1 MSERFQGRG
10 IVKGNRQG
18 AVLVSR
24 TPISFLGDLDIRTGQ
39 VIGAASDLQGR
50 SIAGR
55 ILVVPS
61 TRGSAG
67 AWRFI
72 YQLKQHD
79 THPLAI
85 ITDDLPDPSVV
96 QGAILSGI
104 PIIAGAAGSISDVV
118 NDNTLVEVDGGTG
131 TVSIIANED

>member
-1 MSERFQGRG
+1 MSESFQGRG
-10 IVKGNRQG
+10 IVKGAAR
-18 AVLVSR
+18 AAALISH
-24 TPISFLGDLDIRTGQ
+24 TPFSFLGDVDIRTGK
-39 VIGAASDLQGR
+39 VIGELSDLYGR
-50 SIAGR
+50 NIAGR
-55 ILVVPS
+55 VLIVPS

-85 ITDDLPDPSVV
+85 ITEELPDPSVV

-104 PIIAGAAGSISDVV
+104 PIVAGLATALYEVV
-118 NDNTLVEVDGGTG
+118 GDNTALEVDGTSG
-131 TVSIIANED
+131 VVAIIEAE

>member
-1 MSERFQGRG
+1 MSSRFQGRG
-10 IVKGNRQG
+10 IVKGRQRG

-39 VIGAASDLQGR
+39 VTGTASDLTGR

-55 ILVVPS
+55 VLVVPA

-72 YQLKQHD
+72 YQLKQHN

-85 ITDDLPDPSVV
+85 ITDELPDPSVV
-96 QGAILSGI
+96 QGAS
-104 PIIAGAAGSISDVV
+104 SISQSSLAPKRSSGGS
-118 NDNTLVEVDGGTG
+118 NTRTA
-131 TVSIIANED
+131 TMIQSRISIPR